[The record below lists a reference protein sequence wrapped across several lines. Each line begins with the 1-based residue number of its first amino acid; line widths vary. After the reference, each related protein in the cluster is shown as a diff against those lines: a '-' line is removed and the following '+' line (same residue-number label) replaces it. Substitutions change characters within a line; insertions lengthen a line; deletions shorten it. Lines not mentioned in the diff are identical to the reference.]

1 MSKVRVY
8 ELARELNLTNKV
20 LMDKLQGLGIAVGSH
35 MSSLDDEAVQ
45 RIKAAVF
52 GKKASAVEETRIK
65 PTVIRRRR
73 KVSET
78 VAEPTAEASPEPLPE
93 EVASASAA
101 E

>member
-20 LMDKLQGLGIAVGSH
+20 LMDKLQALGIAVGSH

-52 GKKASAVEETRIK
+52 GKKESALEVRG
-65 PTVIRRRR
+65 RR
-73 KVSET
+73 K
-78 VAEPTAEASPEPLPE
+78 ASLRSFKRSPL
-93 EVASASAA
+93 
-101 E
+101 